1 MKHWRGLLFVGVFIL
16 TTWLVVGARR
26 PQELSCQNRLDPTA
40 LSGEYD
46 PLERLA
52 FFEDRRIPVPPPS
65 EDGEL
70 AGAVLGTT
78 DAAKRIEI
86 DLARQRVYA
95 FEEDRKVYD
104 FVISSGK
111 PWWPTTTGEFRI
123 WIKLRSSKMEGGSKD
138 LGTYYYLPNVP
149 YIMYFFND
157 QVPKWRG
164 YGIHGAYWHDNFG
177 NTMSHGCVNLRPDDA
192 GLLFHWTESLE
203 TPVVIYGKEP
213 AG

>member
-1 MKHWRGLLFVGVFIL
+1 MKHWRVLLFVGVFIL

-26 PQELSCQNRLDPTA
+26 PQELSCQNRLYPTA

-46 PLERLA
+46 PSERLA

-86 DLARQRVYA
+86 DLARQRIYA
-95 FEEDRKVYD
+95 FEGDRKVYD

-111 PWWPTTTGEFRI
+111 PWWPTPTGEFRI

-164 YGIHGAYWHDNFG
+164 YGIHGAYWHNNFG

-213 AG
+213 AS